1 MNAGPLFGSVFLAT
15 SVEAVEATTIVL
27 AAGVARDWR
36 SSLTGAGVATGGL
49 AIAIAALGP
58 AVSRIPLTWLRL
70 VIGAALLWYG
80 VKWLRKAILRAGGYL
95 KVRNEAV
102 AYQKELELAAAMQT
116 EHRFGVKDWGAF
128 RLSFNGVLLEGLEI
142 VVIVLTFG
150 ANDHNTLLAGVAAAA
165 AVVVVAIAGA
175 AVRAPLT
182 KVPENTMKFVVGI
195 MLTSF
200 GTFWFIEGTHLH
212 WPGDDKALLVVI
224 PAVALA
230 AISCVSVLRRS
241 RDRIASPLAAV
252 LGVRIAG
259 VARLSPK

>member
-36 SSLTGAGVATGGL
+36 SSLTGAGVAVAGL
-49 AIAIAALGP
+49 TAAVAALGP
-58 AVSRIPLTWLRL
+58 AISRIPIDWLRL

-95 KVRNEAV
+95 KLRNEAV
-102 AYQKELELAAAMQT
+102 AYEKELAAAAGMTT
-116 EHRFGVKDWGAF
+116 EHRFGVKDWSAF

-150 ANDHNTLLAGVAAAA
+150 ANDHNTALAGIAAAT

-200 GTFWFIEGTHLH
+200 GTFWFVEGVRVH
-212 WPGDDKALLVVI
+212 WPGDDKALLAVI
-224 PAVALA
+224 PIVTALSLACVA
-230 AISCVSVLRRS
+230 VLRGSAARA
-241 RDRIASPLAAV
+241 ASALSAV
-252 LGVRIAG
+252 LGVGMSG
-259 VARLSPK
+259 VARQP